1 MEGRAETV
9 PEGDGW
15 SAAARSAPLDR
26 RVEASAAGNATL
38 DAAATASLAADSAFF
53 APLREETRF
62 YLVRHGQSE
71 GNARKIIQGRRDFHL
86 DEAGRAQAAAAGTWL
101 SSEKIGA
108 VIASPLARAAETGR
122 IIAAACGLPQPR
134 LDPTLMEID
143 TGMFSGISLD
153 EARLRFPEAYTAF
166 EHQSW
171 DGVPEAEKSGSLFER
186 AMSAW
191 ELLRGLALGG
201 ERSIACVSHGGFI
214 QWLVRA
220 TFGGRKWMPLLP
232 TSNCGIFEL
241 LVTPTMAGYPAYM
254 QWRLLNYQPAAGLSS
269 LPPVF

>member
-1 MEGRAETV
+1 MEGRAEIA
-9 PEGDGW
+9 PEGDVS
-15 SAAARSAPLDR
+15 SAAARAAPPDR
-26 RVEASAAGNATL
+26 LVGVSAAGNATL
-38 DAAATASLAADSAFF
+38 DPAASPGLVADSAFF

-71 GNARKIIQGRRDFHL
+71 GNARRIIQGRRDFRL

-101 SSEKIGA
+101 ASQKIGA
-108 VIASPLARAAETGR
+108 VVTSPLARAAETGR
-122 IIAAACGLPQPR
+122 IIAAACGLPRPR

-153 EARLRFPEAYTAF
+153 EARTRFPEAYAAF

-171 DGVPEAEKSGSLFER
+171 DGVPDAEKSDSLFER

-191 ELLRGLALGG
+191 DLLRGLALDG

-232 TSNCGIFEL
+232 TSNCGVFEL